1 MKILWKRFLP
11 QQLCDS
17 WRQAGSVFAL
27 CPTPDKLHILLWKLL
42 FGTIK
47 VINEVFRYYDVQR
60 SEIRVCAL
68 QVSCPKLV
76 LCSLL
81 VKVVKA
87 IVSSNYPIPR
97 TKIFAEILLI
107 SNKIR
112 VDCRQIKEENKV
124 FSGKEETMSIL
135 FCVCRWYESINLDL
149 ELRPITPKPQ
159 YLGEISSR
167 RLG

>member
-11 QQLCDS
+11 QQLFDS

-68 QVSCPKLV
+68 HVSCPKLV

-112 VDCRQIKEENKV
+112 VDCRQIKEENRSFFRKRRNNEHFVLSVLVWVNQSRSGIATYYSKASV
-124 FSGKEETMSIL
+124 FGGDKL
-135 FCVCRWYESINLDL
+135 
-149 ELRPITPKPQ
+149 
-159 YLGEISSR
+159 
-167 RLG
+167 

>member
-27 CPTPDKLHILLWKLL
+27 FPTPDKLHILLWKVL

-47 VINEVFRYYDVQR
+47 VINEVSDIMTCRDQG
-60 SEIRVCAL
+60 RVCAL
-68 QVSCPKLV
+68 HISCPKLV

-107 SNKIR
+107 FQQ
-112 VDCRQIKEENKV
+112 D
-124 FSGKEETMSIL
+124 
-135 FCVCRWYESINLDL
+135 
-149 ELRPITPKPQ
+149 
-159 YLGEISSR
+159 
-167 RLG
+167 